1 MKFTIDV
8 EENHVD
14 FLLELLQ
21 SLDYVSIEM
30 DEQGISEE
38 HKQLLEERIKA
49 FEENPY
55 QGIEWSEV
63 KKKLHIHKTG

>member
-8 EENHVD
+8 EDNHVD

-30 DEQGISEE
+30 DEQDISEE
-38 HKQLLEERIKA
+38 HKQLLNNFARL
-49 FEENPY
+49 
-55 QGIEWSEV
+55 
-63 KKKLHIHKTG
+63 KLS

>member
-8 EENHVD
+8 EDNHVD

-30 DEQGISEE
+30 DEQDISEE

-63 KKKLHIHKTG
+63 KKKLHKSLY